1 MSELYC
7 PLPPRDQDIFR
18 FRSQYGASLGS
29 VFVLGPRLSN
39 NTPRENPDGSS
50 ELQSLKKSITSN
62 GFDETRRKWEAHW
75 LSALSNDNL
84 MWLKDVAQ
92 CRTLRLP
99 LSFYSL
105 GPLFCLGTPFE
116 DEPSK
121 VYHSC
126 WSIVKHLI
134 EKCRCH
140 GIGILIDF
148 HTSSSGI
155 NLCASAEDR
164 AVARDCVA
172 FLAQEV
178 TFHAMSGVVGLSIS
192 SGCESAS
199 DMCECYDEV
208 LKIARA
214 IDQSLPIY
222 IDDGQE
228 KSKKRVFRG
237 CKSDIPQFKTD
248 FLNGTVQIPSCLMIP
263 QAEVREKAKQA
274 KAEQSQ
280 FQKKALSQTTSSW
293 SSHKRQSFIHGWD
306 LGYND
311 ALQFFGAA
319 VQGVLPLRD
328 GADKISALEP
338 WIRQRKR
345 DIDPEQLDEDPT
357 AWEDGLR
364 KGIDDFYNF
373 VGI

>member
-29 VFVLGPRLSN
+29 VFVLGPRLN
-39 NTPRENPDGSS
+39 NHTPREDPDGSS
-50 ELQSLKKSITSN
+50 ELQSLKKSIASN
-62 GFDETRRKWEAHW
+62 GLDETRRAWETHW
-75 LSALSNDNL
+75 LSALSHDDL
-84 MWLKDVAQ
+84 RWLKDVAQ
-92 CRTLRLP
+92 CRTLRIP

-116 DEPSK
+116 GEPSK

-126 WSIVKHLI
+126 WNIVKHLI
-134 EKCRCH
+134 EKCRFH
-140 GIGILIDF
+140 GIGVLIDF

-155 NLCASAEDR
+155 NLCASEKDR

-178 TFHAMSGVVGLSIS
+178 TFHGMSGVVGLSIS
-192 SGCESAS
+192 SGCENAS
-199 DMCECYDEV
+199 DMCECYGEV
-208 LKIARA
+208 LKIGRA
-214 IDQSLPIY
+214 IDPCLPIY

-228 KSKKRVFRG
+228 QSKKQVFAG

-248 FLNGTVQIPSCLMIP
+248 FLNGTVQVPSCLTMP
-263 QAEVREKAKQA
+263 QAEVREKTQQA
-274 KAEQSQ
+274 KANQSQ
-280 FQKKALSQTTSSW
+280 FLEKALSQISSSW
-293 SSHKRQSFIHGWD
+293 SSHKRQSFAHGWD

-319 VQGVLPLRD
+319 VQGVLPPRD
-328 GADKISALEP
+328 GADKISALEL

-357 AWEDGLR
+357 AWEEGLR
-364 KGIDDFYNF
+364 KGIDDLSDF